1 MSAVETP
8 ATVSASAAPP
18 SAAPSAAAPS
28 TAAPS
33 AAPAPAKA
41 ANDAGQA
48 VAAATRLQGRLDAL
62 EGARLFGWAFDPDA
76 PTARLVVTVAL
87 GDRVLAT
94 VTADRPRVD
103 LRRNG
108 VGDGGHAF
116 DVDLPPEALDRLD
129 ALRVT
134 ARNGDG
140 PALVLPLPRPAERA
154 AEAAIA
160 APVNRLFE
168 KVDAV
173 VGAQRQLQ
181 LAQRDA
187 ALAIGRMTE
196 RVDAIA
202 AEGGALEAAVRGVE
216 TMQREIAERIGDIE
230 VFLVRF
236 DGTLASFDQRILA
249 LQASGNHHARPL
261 LLVAATLAG
270 VVAGAVLAL
279 AAL

>member
-8 ATVSASAAPP
+8 AAPSTSAAPP
-18 SAAPSAAAPS
+18 PPATAPEA
-28 TAAPS
+28 T
-33 AAPAPAKA
+33 A
-41 ANDAGQA
+41 ANDAGRSVPA
-48 VAAATRLQGRLDAL
+48 VASRLQGRLDAL
-62 EGARLFGWAFDPDA
+62 EGARLFGWAFDPDT
-76 PTARLVVTVAL
+76 PTARLTITVAL
-87 GDRVLAT
+87 GERVLAT

-140 PALVLPLPRPAERA
+140 PPLVLALPRPAERA